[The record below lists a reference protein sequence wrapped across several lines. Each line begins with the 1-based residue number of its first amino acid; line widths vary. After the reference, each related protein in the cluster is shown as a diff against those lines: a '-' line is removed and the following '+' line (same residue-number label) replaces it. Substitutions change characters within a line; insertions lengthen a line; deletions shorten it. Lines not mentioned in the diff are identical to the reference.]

1 MNEIIINNQTQATEN
16 IQENNNQIEDTNF
29 YTQLNPG
36 MVNQSLIE

>member
-16 IQENNNQIEDTNF
+16 IQENNNQIEDKNF